1 MSVQYQVKSTSYLAL
16 DLQLPQL
23 ERGIKLV
30 SVSTVSISMNHDVLL
45 MPIKLY
51 RNVTVVSLVVFQC
64 TIHPTSVQ
72 FLDANF
78 TCVSWEYSRTWN
90 TNLSF
95 HVNKGR

>member
-16 DLQLPQL
+16 DLQLLQL
-23 ERGIKLV
+23 EKGIKLV

-51 RNVTVVSLVVFQC
+51 RKVTPVSLVVFQC

-72 FLDANF
+72 FLYMQNLH
-78 TCVSWEYSRTWN
+78 VLVGN
-90 TNLSF
+90 TQEL
-95 HVNKGR
+95 GILT